1 MLHFLSGESLSA
13 QIVISLAVILF
24 AGFLVTRLTKKLKLP
39 NVTGYI
45 FAGILIGPYVL
56 HVIPEGIAQGMG
68 FVTDIALA
76 YIAFGVGQ
84 YFKLST
90 LKKSGSKAIIITL
103 FEALAAAVV
112 ITLCMIF
119 IFHLPVSFSLLL
131 GAIGCATAP
140 ASTIMT
146 IRQYRAKGDFVNL
159 ILQVVALDDAVSL
172 IAFSICAAFAQAM
185 TSSGGLNFSVVVL
198 PILLNL
204 GAVALGLM
212 GGFVLFKAIS
222 RKRSADHRLVLVN
235 AVILSLA
242 GFCAIMDVSPLLSC
256 MALGASYINLSKDK
270 NLFYQVSDFSPPILL
285 MFFVISGM
293 KLDVPALLTAGVI
306 GVGYFIV
313 RIIGKYIGAFA
324 GCAVCRTPKGTR
336 NFLGLALIPQAGV
349 SIGLAALGER
359 ILPPDLGALLSTIIL
374 SSAVLYE
381 IIGPACA
388 KASLFLSH
396 TVRKEDPNLPPA
408 GAQGQP
414 TPGAAPE
421 KAGDPSAPLHAAL
434 HAKA

>member
-185 TSSGGLNFSVVVL
+185 TSSGGLNFSVAVL

-408 GAQGQP
+408 VAQGQP
-414 TPGAAPE
+414 TPGEVPE